1 MSDVIQRG
9 IIEVVADASSLS
21 AGMDAAK
28 RSVEQFEAAAVSA
41 AAGAGAAMDRTGSSA
56 GSVADKLDAS
66 TRRYIASVEREI
78 AAINLS
84 RSEYRQWE
92 AQVKGISEGVY
103 GPLVQRLS
111 DAKAARD
118 ADAAAAQAQAA
129 AEKQAAEAAKQLAAA
144 QRDADQVRANQQ
156 QFLSGLREQIALQG
170 RSADEA
176 LRYRAA
182 QMGISNAAAP
192 LLTQLQNIKAAQEA
206 AANAA
211 RAEAQAQRDA
221 AQAARSR
228 DDFVAAL
235 RDQAGAIGKSRTDL
249 LELRAAQLGV
259 TQQAAPFIARLR
271 ESERGLAN
279 TGMSAAATAAALR
292 NVPAQLTDIVVGLQA
307 GQAPLTVLLQQ
318 GGQLRDMF
326 GSVSGA
332 AKALGGVV
340 ASVLLNPL
348 VMAAAAVGALAY
360 GYSQGSKE
368 GDNFSRALIM
378 TGNAAGTTVDALNGM
393 AAGISHVIGTQG
405 QAAEALAALAATGRV
420 ASGNLE
426 DFATTAVR
434 MQRTT
439 GKAVQDTAREFAALG
454 KDPVNEILRLN
465 DEMNFLTVRVYEQI
479 KALQEAGRT
488 AEAAALAQRTYAEA
502 SNRMAGE
509 VAQNLGSIQR
519 GWLAVKDA
527 ISDVIDANM
536 RIGRVRGPSE
546 QIAEIEGELKR
557 RESGGRSVMGLLFG
571 TGRFSGQ
578 SASSTE
584 SLKSELELLQAGQRE
599 SARFAAM
606 EAERAA
612 VQKAGVDAERVID
625 RIRQASLSKQQQLTK
640 ELGEYRR
647 NLEAVRRANPNS
659 DLLDP
664 ARVKQ
669 DEANIRERF
678 KERGGERKPR
688 AYQDDAA
695 TRMLL
700 QLRQQEQALQSQLTL
715 DDKLGTA
722 ARARIEFEQ
731 LLADL
736 KDKKTLTAEQ
746 KSLSTNR
753 ESILAQLKK
762 NEAVE
767 AEVKLMQDRI
777 KAEKEAERERQQFLQ
792 RRQQIDDQ
800 IERQQQSRRDQ
811 YEREFS
817 TLGMGADARKQVEDQ
832 RVVYREY
839 DRLMNQLRRAT
850 PESLLGTDEYIAAVE
865 RIKQARERD
874 LAEQLEA
881 NRRKRE
887 AEGDWTIGASEAIN
901 NYLSDIG
908 KNAQHTEQMLSGM
921 LRGIEDSLTGLF
933 TTGKLEF
940 DSFASGIVAGIT
952 RIIVQQQLIA
962 PMAKLLGDGLSGGG
976 GFIGSLVTG
985 LFGGG
990 SAAPSAAAT
999 SFANMNFSFTPSGF
1013 ASGGYTGH
1021 GGRSEPAGLVHRGEY
1036 VINAASTRALGRGF
1050 LDRLNGYEV
1059 GGLVGA
1065 PPAST
1070 PASEA
1075 ATQRS
1080 ISVSINQSFAA
1091 NTDARTAQQAGLA
1104 AGRAVE
1110 RAMARN
1116 G

>member
-527 ISDVIDANM
+527 ISEVIDANM

-571 TGRFSGQ
+571 TGRFSAQ
-578 SASSTE
+578 SATSTD
-584 SLKSELELLQAGQRE
+584 SLKEELELLKAGQRE

-606 EAERAA
+606 EAERTA
-612 VQKAGVDAERVID
+612 VQKAGIDAARVID
-625 RIRQASLSKQQQLTK
+625 RIRQSSLTKQQQLNK
-640 ELGEYRR
+640 ELVEYRR
-647 NLEAVRRANPNS
+647 SVEALARSGNPVS
-659 DLLDP
+659 T
-664 ARVKQ
+664 AQIKQ